1 MANMGANPRNWRDLI
16 KPTTLEIEKE
26 SLTPMYGRFT
36 ARPLERG
43 FGQTIGNSLRRIL
56 LSSIQG
62 ASITS
67 IRIEGVL
74 HEFSSVAGVTEDVT
88 DIILNL
94 KEVCLRSHADE
105 PKTVY
110 LKIEGPK
117 EIKAGDIETDG
128 TIEILNPDFHIA
140 TVGEGGVFNAELVV
154 KSGRGYVSAELNKS
168 EDDPVGTV
176 AIDSIFSPVRKVN
189 YRVTNARVGR
199 QTDFDRLT
207 LELWT
212 NGAVAPENAL
222 AYAAKI
228 LKEQLQIFINF
239 EEVVEPLAEEEH
251 ALAQEAFNASLLRP
265 VDDLELSVRSANCL
279 QQAKIKYIG
288 DLVQKTEPE
297 MLKTKNFGRKSLNE
311 IKEILTEMGLS
322 LGMKLDNWPPKEL
335 IEKERAQAGMP
346 LPDPGAGVGSD
357 GAGPFG

>member
-1 MANMGANPRNWRDLI
+1 MANANPRNWRDLI
-16 KPTTLEIEKE
+16 RPTSLEIETD
-26 SLTPMYGRFT
+26 SLTPTYGRFI

-62 ASITS
+62 AAITS
-67 IRIEGVL
+67 IRVDGVL
-74 HEFSSVAGVTEDVT
+74 HEFSSVPGVTEDVT

-94 KEVCLRSHADE
+94 KEVNIRSYADE
-105 PKTVY
+105 PKTLY
-110 LKIEGPK
+110 LKAEGPK
-117 EIKAGDIETDG
+117 TVTAGDIETDG
-128 TIEILNPDFHIA
+128 MVEILNKDHVIA
-140 TVGEGGVFNAELVV
+140 NVGEGGVLNAELIV
-154 KSGRGYVSAELNKS
+154 KAGRGYGPADLNKDP
-168 EDDPVGTV
+168 EAPVGTV

-189 YRVTNARVGR
+189 YRVTNARVG
-199 QTDFDRLT
+199 QVTDYDRLSI
-207 LELWT
+207 ELWT
-212 NGAVAPENAL
+212 NGAVAPEDAL

-239 EEVVEPLAEEEH
+239 EEEAEPRVAEERERE
-251 ALAQEAFNASLLRP
+251 QEEFNAALLRP

-311 IKEILTEMGLS
+311 IKQILEEMGLR
-322 LGMKLDNWPPKEL
+322 LGMKLENWPPKEL
-335 IEKERAQAGMP
+335 IEKERAQAAT
-346 LPDPGAGVGSD
+346 PDPTAGGGGVLG
-357 GAGPFG
+357 